1 MVLKVLAWVS
11 LASAILFAILA
22 GVAIFVYRSE
32 PLAGFVNEAPASMEQ
47 FQMSQAI
54 GFWSAVVLLSLAII
68 LSIALLVTA
77 AFTSSDT
84 DS

>member
-22 GVAIFVYRSE
+22 GVAIFAYGRV
-32 PLAGFVNEAPASMEQ
+32 PLVGFVNEAPKSMEQ
-47 FQMSQAI
+47 FQLSQAI
-54 GFWSAVVLLSLAII
+54 GFWSAVVLLSLA
-68 LSIALLVTA
+68 LVLVIALLATA
-77 AFTSSDT
+77 AFTSSD